1 MNTTLQ
7 PYAIFDYSAFP
18 LVHVKLTDVEITE
31 QNFQD
36 YVDEVGKIYQKGRY
50 AIILD
55 ATNTQYVAAKY
66 RVMQG
71 NALKLNKDNITQYSI
86 GMAIIAPSVLQRMLL
101 QAVFIIKPY
110 PSEVKVCKTKEEA
123 TEWMNELLEK
133 ENVNTQN

>member
-36 YVDEVGKIYQKGRY
+36 YVDEVGKIYKKGRY